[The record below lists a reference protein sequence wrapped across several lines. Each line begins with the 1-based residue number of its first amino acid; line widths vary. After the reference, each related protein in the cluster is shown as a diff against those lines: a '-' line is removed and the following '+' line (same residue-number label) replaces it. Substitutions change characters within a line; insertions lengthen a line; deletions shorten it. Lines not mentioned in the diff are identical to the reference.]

1 MSIPTLQFIE
11 LRDTGKTKTW
21 RVECACAG
29 LGRITWY
36 PPWRRYVL
44 EPAGAMV
51 WDRNWWDRNCLMQ
64 VVAFIDEKMAE
75 RETV

>member
-36 PPWRRYVL
+36 SHWRRYVL
-44 EPAGAMV
+44 EPACATV
-51 WDRNWWDRNCLMQ
+51 WDRNCLMQ
-64 VVAFIDEKMAE
+64 VIAFIDARMTE
-75 RETV
+75 RET